1 LQNPK
6 SDSAQTSY
14 RLLTDADPAP
24 VIVSNAGAATRLLL
38 IGDHA
43 GREIPRELATLG
55 LTDGELDRHIAWDIG
70 VEGLGAKMAAALG
83 ACFIRQRYSRLV
95 IDCNRAPGSED
106 SIPLVSDAVAI
117 PGNLRLT
124 EQERLARRNE
134 IYQPYQDRIAA
145 ELDARASVAGGTVLV
160 ALHSFTPSLQGVARP
175 WSFGIL
181 HQGDSPFSARML
193 AVMSLALGAVV
204 GDNQPYAMDQSD
216 HSVALHMTGRSLDYL
231 ELEVRQDLI
240 ADEAGQLAICV
251 KLATFFAAAS
261 EMEAHRRSPKI

>member
-1 LQNPK
+1 
-6 SDSAQTSY
+6 
-14 RLLTDADPAP
+14 
-24 VIVSNAGAATRLLL
+24 LL

-43 GREIPRELATLG
+43 GREMPRRLARLG
-55 LTDGELDRHIAWDIG
+55 LADGELDRHIAWDIG
-70 VEGLGAKMAAALG
+70 VAGLGAKLAAALG
-83 ACFIRQRYSRLV
+83 ACFVRQRYSRLV
-95 IDCNRAPGSED
+95 IDCNRAPESED
-106 SIPLVSDAVAI
+106 SIPLVSDGAVI
-117 PGNLRLT
+117 PGNRGLT

-134 IYQPYQDRIAA
+134 IYQPYQDRIVA
-145 ELDARASVAGGTVLV
+145 ELDARAPAGGGTVLV

-240 ADEAGQLAICV
+240 ADEAGQLAICK
-251 KLATFFAAAS
+251 KLATFFAAAADP
-261 EMEAHRRSPKI
+261 ETHKVSPNI